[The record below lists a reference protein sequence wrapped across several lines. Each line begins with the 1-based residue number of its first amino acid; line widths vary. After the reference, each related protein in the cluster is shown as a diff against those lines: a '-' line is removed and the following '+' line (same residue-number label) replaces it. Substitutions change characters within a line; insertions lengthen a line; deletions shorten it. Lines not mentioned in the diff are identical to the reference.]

1 MKCLWKSFQ
10 RHFLYQKTEGNKV
23 KNALIPYQGITPK
36 IAEKVFIADGAY
48 VIGDVTIAP
57 HANIWFNTVIRGDVH
72 HIKIGDY
79 TNIQDNCTIH
89 VMHDHPTIIEE
100 YVTVGHGVILHAC
113 HVAKN
118 CLIGMGAIVLS
129 YAEIGENCIIGA
141 GSLITEH
148 KKIPANSL
156 VMGSPGRVVRTV
168 TEEEIQAIRASALH
182 YDAEAQKYFK

>member
-1 MKCLWKSFQ
+1 MKNNL
-10 RHFLYQKTEGNKV
+10 L
-23 KNALIPYQGITPK
+23 PYKGIVPK
-36 IAEKVFIADGAY
+36 IAENVFLANGAY
-48 VIGDVTIAP
+48 IIGDVTLGS

-72 HIKIGDY
+72 RITIGEY

-89 VMHDHPTIIEE
+89 VVHDCPAVIGS

-113 HVAKN
+113 HVANN

-148 KKIPANSL
+148 KKIPPNSL
-156 VMGSPGRVVRTV
+156 VMGSPGKVVRAV
-168 TEEEIQAIRASALH
+168 TQEEIAAIRMSALTY
-182 YDAEAQKYFK
+182 YDESQLYR